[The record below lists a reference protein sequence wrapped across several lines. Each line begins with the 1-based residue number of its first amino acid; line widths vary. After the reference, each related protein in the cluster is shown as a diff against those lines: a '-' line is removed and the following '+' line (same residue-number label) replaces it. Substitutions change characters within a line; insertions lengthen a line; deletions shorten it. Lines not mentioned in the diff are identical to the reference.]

1 MFWDHPLPENAQ
13 GGGGTILFV
22 HYFCVLFS
30 TSHPPCAFRCP
41 TPPCAFRG
49 GQREALAV
57 ARREAPAV
65 ARREAPA
72 VVRREAPAAVRREA
86 PVVTSD
92 YYTSIP
98 LLDKHAMTRQAFGY

>member
-1 MFWDHPLPENAQ
+1 MFLSNLQLLILHFFQRGANEVVHFGAQ
-13 GGGGTILFV
+13 
-22 HYFCVLFS
+22 
-30 TSHPPCAFRCP
+30 P
-41 TPPCAFRG
+41 PPCAFRG

-65 ARREAPA
+65 ARREALA
-72 VVRREAPAAVRREA
+72 VVQREAPAAVRREA